1 MYVVRCPET
10 ICEGPKREYGEDDP
24 KGAKTVTA
32 PATVSGEVLEY
43 LPLGNWEGA
52 LKSTT
57 RKSGDLPSKMSVFA
71 LTGLTEGDM
80 TTKTLAT
87 SVAISQ
93 RMIAGFVCLFIGAS
107 AIFMVGLSDMS
118 VAHNAAHDTRHAI
131 GFPCH

>member
-1 MYVVRCPET
+1 
-10 ICEGPKREYGEDDP
+10 
-24 KGAKTVTA
+24 
-32 PATVSGEVLEY
+32 
-43 LPLGNWEGA
+43 
-52 LKSTT
+52 
-57 RKSGDLPSKMSVFA
+57 
-71 LTGLTEGDM
+71 M

-118 VAHNAAHDTRHAI
+118 VAHNAAHDMRHAI

>member
-1 MYVVRCPET
+1 
-10 ICEGPKREYGEDDP
+10 
-24 KGAKTVTA
+24 
-32 PATVSGEVLEY
+32 
-43 LPLGNWEGA
+43 
-52 LKSTT
+52 
-57 RKSGDLPSKMSVFA
+57 
-71 LTGLTEGDM
+71 M

-87 SVAISQ
+87 SVVISK